1 MRKAHWIPFL
11 MILLSFA
18 CTKEQNSTSTHM
30 VYSTSSDSTMYYYNL
45 GWQQIMD
52 YGDYSKAEDSYRKAL
67 TFDDEFLVGK
77 SVLARLTQDL
87 DERLAL
93 FEELEK
99 KKDLI
104 VGEERKV
111 LDVYIALTKFTN
123 LRQQK
128 SEQAQNAL
136 EEARQLGELNFR
148 TVVYKYWDEVY
159 LKSEY
164 IEMLHSNY
172 GAKQTL
178 DSMDVLISQD
188 QLTNPFL
195 LGYKAIL
202 KAEIEEYDEAILL
215 AQQLAKQLDGLAIAK
230 PDAILADI
238 YFKMED
244 FDTAKIHADKANK
257 IDPNNL
263 DASRLK
269 VKIDQAIIDLKGN

>member
-77 SVLARLTQDL
+77 SVLARLTKDL